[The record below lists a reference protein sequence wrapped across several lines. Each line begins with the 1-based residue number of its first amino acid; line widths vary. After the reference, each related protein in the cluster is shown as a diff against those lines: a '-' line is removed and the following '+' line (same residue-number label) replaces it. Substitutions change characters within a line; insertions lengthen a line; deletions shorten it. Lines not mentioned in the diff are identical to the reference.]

1 MIKENPRILAAQNQQ
16 NNKNI
21 QPRPEN
27 NIHIFISRR
36 VYLVCLTCARLTC
49 FERDTRLC
57 REQVKCKNYLRDQR
71 TKDWEN
77 ERRPGKNTI
86 QNIAKTTRKRKENMI
101 YKTWSNWW
109 ETVPSHLAVFENPLS
124 TSCILSAKSR
134 VCDGLR
140 WKPSAISGRFISIW
154 PDKTNA
160 LYFSTVAFQWLTN
173 QCHNKTLFT
182 WSGGAWGTLV

>member
-1 MIKENPRILAAQNQQ
+1 MIKDNPSEYLPKINRIKRLFSLGRKAT
-16 NNKNI
+16 
-21 QPRPEN
+21 
-27 NIHIFISRR
+27 FIYFYTKRM
-36 VYLVCLTCARLTC
+36 YLVCLICARLTC
-49 FERDTRLC
+49 FERDRRLR
-57 REQVKCKNYLRDQR
+57 REQVTLDPR

-86 QNIAKTTRKRKENMI
+86 QNIAKTTRKQKENMI

-124 TSCILSAKSR
+124 TSCILSAKSW

-154 PDKTNA
+154 PDKQMHFIFSQWRFSDWRTNNVTKTW
-160 LYFSTVAFQWLTN
+160 TV
-173 QCHNKTLFT
+173 
-182 WSGGAWGTLV
+182 

>member
-1 MIKENPRILAAQNQQ
+1 M
-16 NNKNI
+16 
-21 QPRPEN
+21 
-27 NIHIFISRR
+27 
-36 VYLVCLTCARLTC
+36 YLVCLTCARLTC

-57 REQVKCKNYLRDQR
+57 REQVTFKSYLRDQR

-160 LYFSTVAFQWLTN
+160 LYFSTVAF
-173 QCHNKTLFT
+173 HNLVPRAFPLKN
-182 WSGGAWGTLV
+182 GWGPTHFLREKPWGRGCGVSVTDEPMSQ

>member
-1 MIKENPRILAAQNQQ
+1 MQPKNNRIT
-16 NNKNI
+16 
-21 QPRPEN
+21 R
-27 NIHIFISRR
+27 IFSLGRKATFIYLYTKR
-36 VYLVCLTCARLTC
+36 VYLVCLICARLTC

-57 REQVKCKNYLRDQR
+57 REQVTFKNYLRDQR

-86 QNIAKTTRKRKENMI
+86 QNRAKTTRKRKENMI

-160 LYFSTVAFQWLTN
+160 LYFFTVAFQ
-173 QCHNKTLFT
+173 
-182 WSGGAWGTLV
+182 